1 MLANQPH
8 RPDLVFSSYLLAIA
22 PSLPQRKVCTKPGT
36 VQVEVPLG
44 LNTLDIEVVDYAGTH
59 LPTPAE

>member
-1 MLANQPH
+1 M
-8 RPDLVFSSYLLAIA
+8 VFSSYLLAIA

-36 VQVEVPLG
+36 VQVEVPLA

-59 LPTPAE
+59 LPTPAG